1 MKTGKIFI
9 EGVIGSDYTPA
20 MLDSQIDSIGEVDE
34 LNVYI
39 NSGGGY
45 TVAGYAIQDRL
56 STLPYKV
63 NTIANGM
70 VASIAT
76 VIFQAP
82 KIQNKGGERRL
93 YKNSEPFI
101 HNPHWQPNENSG
113 SIESKDALV
122 LFEDLKRE
130 EAKLANFYVEATGLD
145 SDKVASIMN
154 DAKRLTPQEF
164 IDFGFADM
172 IINTDIQSF
181 TKYKMVAYLNNDKQT
196 EMENKELK
204 AELGT
209 IKGFMAKIV
218 KALFKNAYTETVD
231 GTKIYFD
238 GTMVTK
244 DTPVFSDEAMTT
256 PLPDGDYTLDSAIIT
271 VVNGI
276 VTELM
281 EAQPAGEATPDPL
294 AEAQK
299 EIDALKAQLAEKE
312 NVVAEKENV
321 INETKVEIVALA
333 KKVTEFEAMLVTGKD
348 FKAEG
353 GQSNGKD
360 KGETKE
366 PTALEKVVAMR
377 KEKANAK
384 K

>member
-154 DAKRLTPQEF
+154 DAKRYWITSQTLLIGRVKLTSQ
-164 IDFGFADM
+164 
-172 IINTDIQSF
+172 TDRKRS
-181 TKYKMVAYLNNDKQT
+181 
-196 EMENKELK
+196 
-204 AELGT
+204 
-209 IKGFMAKIV
+209 
-218 KALFKNAYTETVD
+218 
-231 GTKIYFD
+231 
-238 GTMVTK
+238 
-244 DTPVFSDEAMTT
+244 
-256 PLPDGDYTLDSAIIT
+256 
-271 VVNGI
+271 
-276 VTELM
+276 
-281 EAQPAGEATPDPL
+281 
-294 AEAQK
+294 
-299 EIDALKAQLAEKE
+299 
-312 NVVAEKENV
+312 
-321 INETKVEIVALA
+321 
-333 KKVTEFEAMLVTGKD
+333 
-348 FKAEG
+348 
-353 GQSNGKD
+353 SN
-360 KGETKE
+360 
-366 PTALEKVVAMR
+366 
-377 KEKANAK
+377 
-384 K
+384 

>member
-1 MKTGKIFI
+1 VKTGKIFI

-204 AELGT
+204 AELGG
-209 IKGFMAKIV
+209 IKGLLNRLISR
-218 KALFKNAYTETVD
+218 FKNAYTETVD

-276 VTELM
+276 VTEVT
-281 EAQPAGEATPDPL
+281 EPQPADNAPDAL

-353 GQSNGKD
+353 GQAQGKD

-366 PTALEKVVAMR
+366 LTALEKVVAMR

-384 K
+384 N

>member
-1 MKTGKIFI
+1 
-9 EGVIGSDYTPA
+9 

-34 LNVYI
+34 INVYI

-45 TVAGYAIQDRL
+45 TVDGYAIHDRL
-56 STLPYKV
+56 ASLPCV
-63 NTIANGM
+63 INTIANGM

-82 KIQNKGGERRL
+82 KTQNKGGERRL

-113 SIESKDALV
+113 SIESKDALD
-122 LFEDLKRE
+122 LFESLKRE
-130 EAKLANFYVEATGLD
+130 EAKLANFYVGATGLD
-145 SDKVASIMN
+145 SVKVASIMN
-154 DAKRLTPQEF
+154 DAKQLTPQEF

-204 AELGT
+204 SELGT

-244 DTPVFSDEAMTT
+244 DTAVFSDESMTT
-256 PLPDGDYTLDSAIIT
+256 PLPDGDYTLDSIILT

-276 VTELM
+276 VTEVTDP
-281 EAQPAGEATPDPL
+281 QPADNNTPDAL

-333 KKVTEFEAMLVTGKD
+333 KKVTEFEAMLVTGGN
-348 FKAEG
+348 FQANG

-360 KGETKE
+360 KGEIKE

-377 KEKANAK
+377 KEKANANAK